1 MHDSNSPIHPGE
13 ILNEEFLQPL
23 SISMNQLSRDLNISD
38 QRVSQIVRG
47 RRAITTDTAM
57 RLAAYFKTSP
67 EFWLNLQ
74 MRYDLE
80 QAKVSNLAGR
90 ISQEVRPR
98 QQHCA

>member
-1 MHDSNSPIHPGE
+1 MNDTIPPIHPGE
-13 ILNEEFLQPL
+13 ILSEEFLQPL
-23 SISMNQLSRDLNISD
+23 GISMNQLSRDLNISV
-38 QRVSQIVRG
+38 QRVSEIVRG

-57 RLAAYFKTSP
+57 RLAAYFKTSA

-80 QAKVSNLAGR
+80 QAKDSNLASR

>member
-1 MHDSNSPIHPGE
+1 MHDSTSPIHPGE
-13 ILNEEFLQPL
+13 ILSEEFLKPL
-23 SISMNQLSRDLNISD
+23 SISMNQLSRDLNISV

-80 QAKVSNLAGR
+80 QAKDSNLADKIR
-90 ISQEVRPR
+90 TEVRPR